1 MREKK
6 NGKMKKKK
14 RKVLILSIELF
25 LQKEEETNGFIIG
38 QRWKMKK
45 VQCRIKNLTIT
56 TMIIVINNNDSNE
69 QLASLK

>member
-1 MREKK
+1 
-6 NGKMKKKK
+6 MKKKK